1 MNSLVMNKYIISVG
15 FSVVLLLLFVISI
28 TSLTRMH
35 VLKTH
40 VNKIVKENNVKTE
53 LAYKM
58 LNAARE
64 RVVAL
69 QTMYLTNDPF
79 VREDSYSRFNSLAS
93 DFMQAR
99 TELLRMPL
107 SNSEQA
113 LINYTFPLTREASIK
128 QQEFAELLLDDQDA
142 DIQTLMNQYIMPVQ
156 QAVRESLFKLVKLQ
170 QASSQHSFSETMRV
184 YREGYIL
191 MLVAGIS
198 ATLLG
203 LSIAFIVFR
212 HITRTEALLLDAKNL
227 AETANNAKT
236 DFLANISHEL
246 RTPLNAVV
254 NMSHLL
260 MDTKLTVEQKELVTT
275 VSQSGDEFLRLID
288 SILDFSKIEAGKLI
302 LQPKVFKLKDLIDDI
317 MTDTRAKAKA
327 KHLNLTLLYDEKAP
341 KQLIGDVE
349 RLHQVLNHLL
359 DNAVKFTEQGEVLL
373 SLTTRPV
380 NAISETASEDKKEI
394 ELYITV
400 KDTGIGIPFERRE
413 RLFQPFTQ
421 ADTSSTRRHGG
432 TGIGLALCQQLCQLM
447 GGTLW
452 VESQP
457 GHGTTFHLTMT
468 LEVVTDKHKINTTQV
483 PTAPIS
489 HLRILLVEDNQT
501 NQKVAQLILRKLGY
515 EIDIVSNGL
524 EGVEAVNQHL
534 YDIVLMDIQMPELDG
549 LEATREILDSWP
561 IGQRPYI
568 IAMTAHALQGD
579 REKCLA
585 AGMDDYIAKPVKL
598 EELEAAIIR
607 WQDWCKNRQTKPQV
621 RKEIYRSEKT

>member
-1 MNSLVMNKYIISVG
+1 MNNLVSNKYIITVG
-15 FSVVLLLLFVISI
+15 FSVVLLLLLVITI
-28 TSLTRMH
+28 TGLARMH

-40 VNKIVKENNVKTE
+40 VNQIVQENNVKTE
-53 LAYKM
+53 LAYNM

-69 QTMYLTNDPF
+69 QIMYLTDDPF
-79 VREDSYSRFNSLAS
+79 IREDAYVRFNSLAS

-99 TELLRMPL
+99 SELLHMPL
-107 SNSEQA
+107 SNSEHA

-128 QQEFAELLLDDQDA
+128 QQEFAEFLIDEQDV
-142 DIQTLMNQYIMPVQ
+142 DIQTLMNQYIIPVQ
-156 QAVRESLFKLVKLQ
+156 QAVRESLSKLVKLQ
-170 QASSQHSFSETMRV
+170 QKSSHQAFTETMKIHN
-184 YREGYIL
+184 EGYIL
-191 MLVAGIS
+191 MLMSGILGI
-198 ATLLG
+198 LLG
-203 LSIAFIVFR
+203 LGIAFIVFR
-212 HITRTEALLLDAKNL
+212 HITRAEAQLLEAKNA
-227 AETANNAKT
+227 AETANMAKS

-275 VSQSGDEFLRLID
+275 VSQSGDEFLHLID
-288 SILDFSKIEAGKLI
+288 SILDFSKIEAGKLV
-302 LQPKVFKLKDLIDDI
+302 LQPKIFKLRTLIDDL
-317 MTDTRAKAKA
+317 MDDTRNKAKS
-327 KHLNLTLLYDEKAP
+327 KHLNLTLLYDDQAP
-341 KQLIGDVE
+341 ERIIGDME
-349 RLHQVLNHLL
+349 RLHQILTHLL
-359 DNAVKFTEQGEVLL
+359 DNAVKFTEQGEILL
-373 SLTTRPV
+373 SLTTRSV
-380 NAISETASEDKKEI
+380 KEKPNVLKPNKQQI

-400 KDTGIGIPFERRE
+400 KDTGAGIPVERRE

-432 TGIGLALCQQLCQLM
+432 TGIGLALCKQLCQLM

-452 VESQP
+452 VESEV
-457 GHGTTFHLTMT
+457 HYGTTFHLTVILDM
-468 LEVVTDKHKINTTQV
+468 VTDKHKANTTH
-483 PTAPIS
+483 TAPLS
-489 HLRILLVEDNQT
+489 SLTNLRILLVEDNQT

-549 LEATREILDSWP
+549 LEATRKILDNWP

-598 EELEAAIIR
+598 EELEAAIRR
-607 WQDWCKNRQTKPQV
+607 WQEWSMHREMKTQIRQ
-621 RKEIYRSEKT
+621 EIHIP